1 MMNINGLV
9 PHKKISAITE
19 IPVFANPVYSLL
31 PGDPRILEYL
41 NKLSKR
47 ILADPYLKKDPS
59 YVALGF
65 WLRKASINRIL
76 KENNFEAIRE
86 IHHPGPVGI
95 VFHLCPSNVDT
106 MFFYSLTLA
115 LLGGNK
121 NLIRVSSRLEEAAVF
136 RLFEVINELMQEDT
150 FQLFRD
156 YISIVSYERNDEINE
171 TFSKAV
177 DGRIIWGGDKTI
189 EQFKGYQTKYRI
201 KDLYFTDRT
210 SYSIINVG
218 EIDTGGDAFTDLTA
232 KLYTDIYTFDQM
244 GCSSPHCIFLIGE
257 PEKAEYF
264 VNSLYRKISD
274 LAEAT
279 YERDISSMASFKLNK
294 SVDDILIGNATEIK
308 HENNFFVMSNI
319 LQDQIPHSCGM
330 GYTYYKQ
337 LDTLGG
343 LVPFLN
349 EKVQTLGVAGFGREA
364 LRDLLA
370 MCPPNAVDRIVPI
383 GKALE
388 FDYLWDGYNIFL
400 EMMNFRSI
408 KA

>member
-1 MMNINGLV
+1 MNLNGLV
-9 PHKKISAITE
+9 PHKKISAISE
-19 IPVFANPVYSLL
+19 IPVFASPAYTLL
-31 PGDPRILEYL
+31 PGDQRILDYL
-41 NKLSKR
+41 NKLSKK
-47 ILADPYLKKDPS
+47 ILTDPYLKQDPS

-76 KENNFEAIRE
+76 KENNFELIRE
-86 IHHPGPVGI
+86 MHNPGPVGI

-136 RLFEVINELMQEDT
+136 RLFEVLNELMQEEE
-150 FQLFRD
+150 FQLFQD

-189 EQFKGYQTKYRI
+189 EQFKGYKTKYRV

-210 SYSIINVG
+210 SYSLINVG
-218 EIDTGGDAFTDLTA
+218 KVSGESAFEDLVA

-244 GCSSPHCIFLIGE
+244 GCSSPHCIFLIGT
-257 PEKAEYF
+257 PDNAENF
-264 VNSLYRKISD
+264 ANKLYRAISV
-274 LAEAT
+274 LAEKT

-294 SVDDILIGNATEIK
+294 SVDDILEGTASSIK
-308 HENNFFVMSNI
+308 HDNNFFVMSDI
-319 LQDQIPHSCGM
+319 LEADIPHSCGM

-337 LDTLGG
+337 LDTLTG
-343 LVPFLN
+343 LVPYLN
-349 EKVQTLGVAGFGREA
+349 EKVQTLAVAGFDKGELHELVA
-364 LRDLLA
+364 K
-370 MCPPNAVDRIVPI
+370 CPPNAVDRIVPV

-388 FDYLWDGYNIFL
+388 FDYIWDGYNIFI
-400 EMMNFRSI
+400 EMLNFRSV
-408 KA
+408 KV